1 MKNIFIV
8 TTARSE
14 FGILKNIIIEV
25 SKIKK
30 IKLTLIVSGTHLTSK
45 YGKTINEINELKL
58 KNLKRIKVLD
68 GVEPEANCS
77 LNPKTLKLLN
87 IDPGE
92 EIILETRRG
101 KIHIMARSDPSVA
114 EDNVFMPFAFVEAAA
129 NILTNSALDPYGKI
143 PEFKY
148 SAVRVEK
155 INKKYVTE

>member
-58 KNLKRIKVLD
+58 KNLKRIKVQIGD
-68 GVEPEANCS
+68 TS
-77 LNPKTLKLLN
+77 
-87 IDPGE
+87 
-92 EIILETRRG
+92 
-101 KIHIMARSDPSVA
+101 S
-114 EDNVFMPFAFVEAAA
+114 
-129 NILTNSALDPYGKI
+129 
-143 PEFKY
+143 
-148 SAVRVEK
+148 
-155 INKKYVTE
+155 